1 MDGGSEILSPRG
13 SHGGGSS
20 YNPNASMLWG
30 RSDMKEK
37 FYSGSSQSNPW
48 VRDLLWKRVI
58 KEEKDKLDIQPLSNP
73 VDSVPPHMRSVHAAQ
88 LKAERSQ
95 KIMQR
100 KKKLA
105 EQELE
110 QQIARDIALGS
121 ARGRGGGGGGG
132 GGGRATGRAL
142 NSRGLSTSRSTGRIR
157 PSSSYSSY
165 STSSY
170 GGGGGT
176 GGGQKY
182 AMKQSKSSASLRR
195 GVPPRPRNPKLP
207 ALDFDAL
214 RSGRRRSGGSRASS
228 RASSRRTDRSSYSQ
242 RSQRSKSGLGGSTVG
257 DLATILRTQNEQL
270 RRGLQ
275 QQVSGG
281 KGVVGLFLTRK
292 RAMADIF
299 FFFYFFFK
307 PHDRTKEVERW
318 KTN

>member
-1 MDGGSEILSPRG
+1 
-13 SHGGGSS
+13 
-20 YNPNASMLWG
+20 
-30 RSDMKEK
+30 MKEK

-73 VDSVPPHMRSVHAAQ
+73 VESVPPHMRSVHAAT
-88 LKAERSQ
+88 LKAERDQ
-95 KIMQR
+95 KIMRR

-121 ARGRGGGGGGG
+121 ARGRGGGGG
-132 GGGRATGRAL
+132 RATGRSL
-142 NSRGLSTSRSTGRIR
+142 NSKGMSTSRSTSRIR

-170 GGGGGT
+170 GGGGGM

-182 AMKQSKSSASLRR
+182 ALKQSRSSASVRR
-195 GVPPRPRNPKLP
+195 GVPPRHRNPKLP

-214 RSGRRRSGGSRASS
+214 HSGRRRSGGSRASS
-228 RASSRRTDRSSYSQ
+228 RASSRRTDRSSY
-242 RSQRSKSGLGGSTVG
+242 SQRSKSGLGGSTVG

-275 QQVSGG
+275 QQVSSGRG
-281 KGVVGLFLTRK
+281 CCFCCC
-292 RAMADIF
+292 
-299 FFFYFFFK
+299 
-307 PHDRTKEVERW
+307 
-318 KTN
+318 